1 MRNQWEEYSRVHK
14 FHYQIRHL
22 IMSTSMQRKGSI
34 GQARAS
40 QNLLMGSKLVVK
52 TGRKYLMTISIIWR
66 LKLNYKWERV
76 SSIKLKT
83 HLRSILERL
92 TKEPRITINKIK
104 IIIQTLIKMVH
115 QSLKRNDKLHFV
127 SESNNLYWLCIY

>member
-14 FHYQIRHL
+14 FHCPIRHS
-22 IMSTSMQRKGSI
+22 IMSTLMQKKDSI

-40 QNLLMGSKLVVK
+40 QNLLMASKLVEK
-52 TGRKYLMTISIIWR
+52 IGRKYLMTILIIWR
-66 LKLNYKWERV
+66 LKSNFKWEPAF
-76 SSIKLKT
+76 SIKSRT
-83 HLRSILERL
+83 HLKSISDRL

-104 IIIQTLIKMVH
+104 IIIQTLIKVVH

-127 SESNNLYWLCIY
+127 S